1 MVDVVDRP
9 LLVLNVGRIR
19 GLDFPKGP
27 KLPPGLQIDRRLD
40 LLSFLVF
47 PGVWGTHLD
56 PTTNVSYM
64 HLIEFVLGRHLEVM
78 ILVLDGLHDPAE
90 SRIPGHEGGTR
101 FSAPQ

>member
-1 MVDVVDRP
+1 M
-9 LLVLNVGRIR
+9 
-19 GLDFPKGP
+19 DFPKGP
-27 KLPPGLQIDRRLD
+27 KLPPGLQIDRRLH
-40 LLSFLVF
+40 LLSFLFF
-47 PGVWGTHLD
+47 PGIWGTHLD

-64 HLIEFVLGRHLEVM
+64 HLIEFVFGRHLEVM